1 VEEIQTKAVIEALV
15 FVSESPVGLD
25 SIREVLGDIPKKDLQ
40 RMLGEMIEEYKTAP
54 RGFTLIEVGGGYQF
68 RTRTEYAEWVKKL
81 KKIKPFA
88 LSQPSLET
96 LAILAYKQPV
106 LRTEIEKIRGVDSGG
121 VLRTLLEKKLIKILG
136 KKDVP
141 GKPLVYGT
149 SKRFL
154 EMFGLKDLSG
164 LPTLKDLA
172 GLGPLP
178 PQEEVLP
185 LEDSKEEKD
194 ETVPGE
200 EGTNSEG
207 RGEKD
212 ELDGETS
219 KDLG

>member
-212 ELDGETS
+212 ELAGENS

>member
-185 LEDSKEEKD
+185 LEDSKTEKD
-194 ETVPGE
+194 ETASGE

-207 RGEKD
+207 MGEKD
-212 ELDGETS
+212 ELAGETS